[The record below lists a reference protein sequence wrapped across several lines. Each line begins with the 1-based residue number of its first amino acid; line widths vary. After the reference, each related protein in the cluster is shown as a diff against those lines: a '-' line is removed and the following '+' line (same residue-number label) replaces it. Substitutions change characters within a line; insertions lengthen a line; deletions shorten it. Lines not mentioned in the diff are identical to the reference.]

1 MQPVNFSYVYQSSG
15 KRFLKTLA
23 HENVCAFFEVQGEPA
38 RCCRLPWGPQRWWQP
53 LHPEIICRQQRR
65 PLLARELPAPGPRVY
80 RCVLTRSLEMREVK
94 ALEDFSRA
102 VSAFNSHGLYPQK
115 VRYGKANLAS
125 KDEPFELHARR
136 TLATDASLC
145 PAAGSRPSARDVS
158 EGALGASVLVEK
170 QSSQGERAGKR

>member
-1 MQPVNFSYVYQSSG
+1 
-15 KRFLKTLA
+15 
-23 HENVCAFFEVQGEPA
+23 
-38 RCCRLPWGPQRWWQP
+38 
-53 LHPEIICRQQRR
+53 
-65 PLLARELPAPGPRVY
+65 
-80 RCVLTRSLEMREVK
+80 MREVK

-158 EGALGASVLVEK
+158 EGALGASVLQKATCWLPRVRARGGRV
-170 QSSQGERAGKR
+170 SVSGLQGSNQEEHTLGP